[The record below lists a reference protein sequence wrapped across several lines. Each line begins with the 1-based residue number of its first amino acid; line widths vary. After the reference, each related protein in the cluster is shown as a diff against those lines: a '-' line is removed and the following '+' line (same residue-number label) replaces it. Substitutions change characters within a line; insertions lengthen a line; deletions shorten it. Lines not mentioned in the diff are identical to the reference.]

1 MEELKRKVREDI
13 YIDRPLPFDPYMI
26 PIDYDSGLLT
36 EEPAPPPRDADAP
49 PVVPPLAST

>member
-1 MEELKRKVREDI
+1 MEEITRKIQEDI
-13 YIDRPLPFDPYMI
+13 YTDRPLPVDPSDF

>member
-1 MEELKRKVREDI
+1 MEELKRTVREDI